1 MIYSA
6 INYMGSKR
14 RLLPQIKPLL
24 PDNINTFYDVFAG
37 SLIMDLNVKAQH
49 YVANDLNSELMG
61 MFAYLKDLG
70 DNEITELMNQAQR
83 LSDQD
88 SYYQKRDTYNKDH
101 NPRDLYMLITNSFNG
116 IPRWNRKGDYNMPF
130 AKSTRLRDSYYHSKE
145 QKLCTCIRQLNNID
159 IRITSKSYENII
171 YTSSFKPNDLVY
183 LDPPYYGTD
192 STYSHQNDWQEAQEQ
207 HLYKCLNL
215 LINMGVRFAYSNVL
229 THRGYTN
236 PFLQDFI
243 NQYPEVKVHHLNMNY
258 SNSTYHTK
266 AGTSDEVLLTNY

>member
-37 SLIMDLNVKAQH
+37 SLTMDLNAKAQH

-70 DNEITELMNQAQR
+70 ANEITELMNQAQM

-101 NPRDLYMLITNSFNG
+101 NPRDLYLLITNSFNG

-130 AKSTRLRDSYYHSKE
+130 ANSTRLRDSYYHSKE
-145 QKLCTCIRQLNNID
+145 QKLCTCIRKLNDID

-207 HLYKCLNL
+207 HFYKCLNL